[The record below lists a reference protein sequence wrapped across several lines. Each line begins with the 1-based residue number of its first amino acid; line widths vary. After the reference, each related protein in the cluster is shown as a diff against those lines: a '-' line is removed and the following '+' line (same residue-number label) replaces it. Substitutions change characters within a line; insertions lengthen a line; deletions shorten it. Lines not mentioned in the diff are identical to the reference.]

1 VYNATLKPAESEHSI
16 PVPKVFCLCMDGSV
30 VGAGFYVMEF
40 IKGRI
45 FEDVRMKGLE
55 NRERREW

>member
-1 VYNATLKPAESEHSI
+1 
-16 PVPKVFCLCMDGSV
+16 MDGSV

-45 FEDVRMKGLE
+45 FENVRMKGLE